1 MRAAYAATSL
11 LFALLAVPVAGEV
24 RIEVRADGQK
34 VILNESREGRARRLA
49 DRLVTVPARDLEEM
63 IDLHAAAQGLDPT
76 LVRAVIQVES
86 GYDPRALSRKGAMG
100 LMQLMPATAEL
111 LVVADPWDPAENIR
125 GGTTYLRA
133 MLDRFGSREL
143 ALAAY
148 NAGPEAVARYG
159 GVPPYAETEA
169 YVERVLRLVDG
180 GVPQVRGERVGR
192 PVQIQRD
199 GDNRIRIVT
208 IGSRAD

>member
-133 MLDRFGSREL
+133 MLDR
-143 ALAAY
+143 
-148 NAGPEAVARYG
+148 
-159 GVPPYAETEA
+159 
-169 YVERVLRLVDG
+169 
-180 GVPQVRGERVGR
+180 
-192 PVQIQRD
+192 
-199 GDNRIRIVT
+199 
-208 IGSRAD
+208 